1 MPDCV
6 AAHTGIVNFIEL
18 IHILG
23 NCNDNIHSPSP
34 SPANNS
40 KYIILKLHI
49 ITAGHL
55 FPFFRSISHDDLV
68 YARIYF
74 IPLTN
79 TRTRARKYDSL
90 LIICQFAMAWSVR
103 TFGTEFVFCSPFLYL
118 SRISL
123 TTFGST
129 ELLLSSSI
137 ILFGWMFAT
146 LWCVKYIRSRRRLT
160 VCVPQQ
166 QSFWWCFEWQWSE
179 NKLLDI
185 SELARSLALPLVER
199 ELCLS
204 FSFLRFRIQLHFVD
218 IEMTMVMIYTQ
229 FIVYL
234 YIASR
239 MCKNSHFIMQQTTV
253 GMPFVYYNCTA
264 PEYHHWCLRRHIKKM
279 FQFFL
284 CFGFALFCSTIS
296 FTRAHTHAHE
306 HIPNKYTQKFK
317 QNRVFTD
324 DFQICVEMQTHSSNC
339 TVLCEC
345 MP

>member
-68 YARIYF
+68 YARIYY
-74 IPLTN
+74 IPFTN

-185 SELARSLALPLVER
+185 SELARSLALPLAER

-204 FSFLRFRIQLHFVD
+204 FSFPPFSHSTSFRRHRNDDGDDIHTIHSIFIHCFSNVQKFSFYYATNNRWYAICILQLHSAWVSSLVFAPSHQKNVSILFV
-218 IEMTMVMIYTQ
+218 
-229 FIVYL
+229 F
-234 YIASR
+234 R
-239 MCKNSHFIMQQTTV
+239 
-253 GMPFVYYNCTA
+253 
-264 PEYHHWCLRRHIKKM
+264 
-279 FQFFL
+279 L
-284 CFGFALFCSTIS
+284 CFVLFNNFIHSRT
-296 FTRAHTHAHE
+296 HTCTWTHTKQIHAK
-306 HIPNKYTQKFK
+306 I
-317 QNRVFTD
+317 
-324 DFQICVEMQTHSSNC
+324 
-339 TVLCEC
+339 
-345 MP
+345 